1 MCILPRTALSF
12 RVIACIKY
20 LCLPSTL
27 CSLEGRIVCY
37 PYRAWKT
44 SDMTRKSLHSSCCF
58 FFSLG
63 HFISECWAECSQAH
77 VWISMYFLFFFAS
90 GSSVALSTHLKYI
103 CQCVSHGSAQRRHVD
118 PFLHLDGHRY
128 VQSLG
133 KHTNA
138 GCNPKPHSNK
148 SKGLIAVFLF
158 LFLFFSV
165 NNDFIKFDL
174 NFDINP
180 QVSLF
185 ILDMEC
191 GIVMNARGIYRT
203 VVLQRRKRYWQEMKA
218 LWSMWHT

>member
-77 VWISMYFLFFFAS
+77 VWISMYFFFFQ
-90 GSSVALSTHLKYI
+90 VPLL
-103 CQCVSHGSAQRRHVD
+103 
-118 PFLHLDGHRY
+118 PFLPILSIFVNVY
-128 VQSLG
+128 LMVQLSGDTWIRFSIWMAIGTCNLWVNTQTQDAILNHIQTNLKVSLR
-133 KHTNA
+133 
-138 GCNPKPHSNK
+138 
-148 SKGLIAVFLF
+148 F
-158 LFLFFSV
+158 FFS
-165 NNDFIKFDL
+165 FFCS
-174 NFDINP
+174 F
-180 QVSLF
+180 Q
-185 ILDMEC
+185 
-191 GIVMNARGIYRT
+191 
-203 VVLQRRKRYWQEMKA
+203 
-218 LWSMWHT
+218 